1 MSTQRLVF
9 LLHRRPE
16 LSREEF
22 QHYWWT
28 THAPLVAERAETL
41 GIRRYQQVHTVR
53 PARDG
58 QLPEFDGIAELWVD
72 AAPTGT
78 PEERSRAGAEL
89 LADERNFIDLSRSP
103 LWMAE
108 EHVVLDGPRQGM
120 RITVAVRRP
129 SGSTR
134 KEFLSHFYDVHR
146 PLVLANNDVMGFTHY
161 VQLHT
166 PDDAE
171 TFPLRAARGAPEPF
185 DAMSEIWL
193 GRVEATAER
202 AAEARAIIRD
212 DEAKL
217 YDASGT
223 ILWLSEVKV
232 VVDR

>member
-1 MSTQRLVF
+1 MPARRLIF

-22 QHYWWT
+22 QHHWRT
-28 THAPLVAERAETL
+28 THGPMVAERAETL
-41 GIRRYQQVHTVR
+41 GIRRYQQVHTLR
-53 PARDG
+53 PAREG
-58 QLPEFDGIAELWVD
+58 QAPEFDGVAELWVD
-72 AAPTGT
+72 ATPAGT
-78 PEERSRAGAEL
+78 PDARARAGAEL
-89 LADERNFIDLSRSP
+89 LADERNFIDHARSP
-103 LWMAE
+103 LWMAD
-108 EHVVLDGPRQGM
+108 EHVVLDGPRQGP
-120 RITVAVRRP
+120 RLTVAVRRP
-129 SGSTR
+129 PGATR
-134 KEFLSHFYDVHR
+134 QQFLRHFHDVHR
-146 PLVLANNDVMGFTHY
+146 PLVLANNDVLGFTHY

-171 TFPLRAARGAPEPF
+171 SFPLRVARGAPEPF

-193 GRVEATAER
+193 GPVDASPDR

-223 ILWLSEVKV
+223 VLWLSHVET